1 MIVQA
6 GEARCWALHT
16 RMMIYLSASQHV
28 LAGRATQSCQSH
40 FFISDIRVIRV
51 IRGSSG
57 LPSDL
62 TIAATILQ
70 PSHSNSSSFSLCVS

>member
-40 FFISDIRVIRV
+40 FFISDIRVIR
-51 IRGSSG
+51 GSSG